1 MKVTLRRGT
10 EAVGV
15 ARSGL
20 LKGAMAGRPGTP
32 FRVLV
37 ASYREST
44 EEEEEEEEEE
54 VLVADAVVDATGTFG
69 ARNWLGRGGLPA
81 RGERRLSA
89 AGIIRSSGVK

>member
-37 ASYREST
+37 ARYREST
-44 EEEEEEEEEE
+44 EEEEEEEE
-54 VLVADAVVDATGTFG
+54 VLVADAVVDATGTCG

>member
-37 ASYREST
+37 ARYREST
-44 EEEEEEEEEE
+44 EEEEEE